1 MELLES
7 PISEGG
13 GYQGLHYM
21 ILVTVE
27 EFFEMT
33 GVVVY
38 TYGVLDFLSTR
49 ERPVTISIGR

>member
-49 ERPVTISIGR
+49 TRPVTISIGR